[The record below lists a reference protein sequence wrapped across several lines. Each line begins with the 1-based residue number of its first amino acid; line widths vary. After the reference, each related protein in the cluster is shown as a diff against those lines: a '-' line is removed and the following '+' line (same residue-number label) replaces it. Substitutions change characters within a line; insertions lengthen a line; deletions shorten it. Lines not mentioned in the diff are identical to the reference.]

1 MKQGDVVLTPV
12 PQADGVIKNRPAIFL
27 REMPPYRDL
36 LVCGVSTQLHQE
48 VKGFDEVVQSFD
60 PDFGSSGLRSTSLIR
75 LGFLAVLPRSEV
87 IGSIGSISSQ
97 RHKRLLK
104 TLSDYLLQCCHEV
117 VAQKAYWP
125 PRVNARRR
133 PKLLTQL
140 LGLFLLSSLTLTKS
154 TVPAKITSAG
164 MFQLTVTLR
173 ADADHV

>member
-12 PQADGVIKNRPAIFL
+12 PQSDGVIKNRPAIFL
-27 REMPPYRDL
+27 RELPPYRDL

-60 PDFGSSGLRSTSLIR
+60 PDFGSSGLRSASLIR

-104 TLSDYLLQCCHEV
+104 TLSDYLVQ
-117 VAQKAYWP
+117 
-125 PRVNARRR
+125 
-133 PKLLTQL
+133 
-140 LGLFLLSSLTLTKS
+140 
-154 TVPAKITSAG
+154 
-164 MFQLTVTLR
+164 
-173 ADADHV
+173 